1 MPGNS
6 DAPAAAF
13 PVRFRRRLALMVMA
27 VASIASGALAIGG
40 FTFVREHRENSFV
53 SRADFQAD
61 TTTALLRRDVQAD
74 DIQDRLA
81 AFGETLAADVVAVD
95 GDSEFISA
103 PHLSGG
109 VVPQSLINDPQSA
122 PREIELGGHRYRVVG
137 RVAEESGTRLY
148 YFFARDELQASVRE
162 LATILTAGWVL
173 VTAAAAVAG
182 SVVARRTLRPVKTAA
197 DAAHAVAEG
206 LLDTRLAVAGSDEFA
221 TMANA
226 FNEMAQAFQ
235 AKIDEISAAHER
247 ERRFTGDVTHE
258 LMTPLGAVVTE
269 ASMLEAHLG
278 ELSPDGR
285 RMGELLVA
293 DVRRLQRL
301 VEELLELA
309 RADAATKVAPDTEE
323 SIGAFLVN
331 VLQQNGFEDVVLSGD
346 LDAQIVVNTACLT
359 RVVSNLL
366 QNAHRH
372 GAPPVGVHVDRLGAG
387 VRIAVRDHGPGI
399 EPHDLP
405 HLFDR
410 FFKADESRSERGAG
424 LGLAI
429 ASEYTRLLG
438 GHLRA
443 ENHPRGGAVF
453 TLTVPPVV
461 TR

>member
-1 MPGNS
+1 
-6 DAPAAAF
+6 
-13 PVRFRRRLALMVMA
+13 MVMA

-40 FTFVREHRENSFV
+40 FAFVREYRENAFV
-53 SRADFQAD
+53 SRASFQAD
-61 TTTALLRRDVQAD
+61 TTAALLRRDVEAD

-103 PHLSGG
+103 PHLSAD
-109 VVPQSLINDPQSA
+109 VVPQSLIEDPESA
-122 PREIELGGHRYRVVG
+122 PREIALGGHRYRVVG
-137 RVAEESGTRLY
+137 RVAEESDTRLY
-148 YFFARDELQASVRE
+148 FFFARDELWSSLRE
-162 LATILTAGWVL
+162 LATILAAGWVV

-182 SVVARRTLRPVKTAA
+182 SLVARRTLRPVRTAA

-206 LLDTRLAVAGSDEFA
+206 LLDTRLVVAGSDEFA

-226 FNEMAQAFQ
+226 FNEMAQALQ
-235 AKIDEISAAHER
+235 AKIDQLSAAHDR

-269 ASMLEAHLG
+269 ASVLEAHLE
-278 ELSPDGR
+278 ELPPEAR
-285 RMGELLVA
+285 RMAELLVA
-293 DVRRLQRL
+293 DVRRLRTL

-309 RADAATKVAPDTEE
+309 RADAATQVAPDSEQP
-323 SIGAFLVN
+323 IGALLVTL
-331 VLQQNGFEDVVLSGD
+331 LQEGGYEDVVLSGE
-346 LDAQIVVNTACLT
+346 LDAHIAVNTACLT

-372 GAPPVGVHVDRLGAG
+372 GAPPVEVHVERLGSG
-387 VRIAVRDHGPGI
+387 IRISVRDHGPGI
-399 EPHDLP
+399 EPQDLP

-410 FFKADESRSERGAG
+410 FYKADESRSERGAG

-429 ASEYTRLLG
+429 ASEYTRLLA

-443 ENHPRGGAVF
+443 ENHPGGGAVF
-453 TLTVPPVV
+453 TLSVPPVV
-461 TR
+461 TRS